1 MRTQEPSSPTTG
13 ATPAA
18 PAHTGSVTTRVLGVV
33 VLVGSA
39 ILLYLALVGTAPD
52 SIQLEA
58 MRLMYAHVPVVSVA
72 YTACF
77 VCTAASIGYLIRRTE
92 WWDLVAASAAEIGT
106 VFLALT
112 LVTGMVWGK
121 PTWGVFWV
129 WDPRLTSTAMLML
142 LLLGYLAVRSIPADP
157 VVRGRR
163 SAVLGLLL
171 LPNVFIVNKSV
182 EWWRSVHQQA
192 TVFRLDHQPLD
203 DLMKFTISLGSV
215 VGLVLFAWLMIH
227 RFRVAYLQD
236 RVDEAGLEDAL
247 VERRAERTAPLP
259 TEPT

>member
-1 MRTQEPSSPTTG
+1 MSTQEPSPPTTG
-13 ATPAA
+13 AASA
-18 PAHTGSVTTRVLGVV
+18 PAHTGSVTTRVLGVL
-33 VLVGSA
+33 VLLGGA
-39 ILLYLALVGTAPD
+39 LLLYLALVGTEPD

-58 MRLMYAHVPVVSVA
+58 MRLMYVHVPVVSVA

-77 VCTAASIGYLIRRTE
+77 VCTAASLGYLIRRTE

-142 LLLGYLAVRSIPADP
+142 LLLGYQAVRSIPADAP
-157 VVRGRR
+157 VRARR

-203 DLMKFTISLGSV
+203 DLMKFTVSLGSV

-227 RFRVAYLQD
+227 RFRVGYLQD
-236 RVDEAGLEDAL
+236 RVEEAGLDEAL
-247 VERRAERTAPLP
+247 VQRRAERTVA
-259 TEPT
+259 EPAERS